1 VPTGDGGF
9 AETPVPPLR
18 GDWTDEARV
27 RRRYSPDPF
36 ARGRATGAAPPSRD
50 IESAGAAFAPLVVI
64 RAMTDPQAS
73 TFRRSGK
80 SFGLAWDGRVL
91 EVRIAGPTLGQSE
104 VAEVNSAVT
113 EAFDAAGANLRHLV
127 FDMTGVQ
134 GMSSMG
140 LGFCIAFRNE
150 AARRGADCLVIG
162 IGEDLLDLF
171 RLTKIDSLFRI
182 CRTDADL
189 RKALEG

>member
-1 VPTGDGGF
+1 
-9 AETPVPPLR
+9 
-18 GDWTDEARV
+18 
-27 RRRYSPDPF
+27 
-36 ARGRATGAAPPSRD
+36 
-50 IESAGAAFAPLVVI
+50 
-64 RAMTDPQAS
+64 MTDPQAS

-80 SFGLAWDGRVL
+80 SFGLAWDGRAL

-171 RLTKIDSLFRI
+171 RLTKID
-182 CRTDADL
+182 
-189 RKALEG
+189 

>member
-1 VPTGDGGF
+1 MAHGRTSSPRLGSRLATCGSPYLQQHAGN
-9 AETPVPPLR
+9 PV
-18 GDWTDEARV
+18 DWWPWSPEAVEEAR
-27 RRRYSPDPF
+27 RRD
-36 ARGRATGAAPPSRD
+36 AP
-50 IESAGAAFAPLVVI
+50 
-64 RAMTDPQAS
+64 
-73 TFRRSGK
+73 
-80 SFGLAWDGRVL
+80 
-91 EVRIAGPTLGQSE
+91 
-104 VAEVNSAVT
+104 
-113 EAFDAAGANLRHLV
+113 FDAAGANLRHLV

>member
-1 VPTGDGGF
+1 
-9 AETPVPPLR
+9 
-18 GDWTDEARV
+18 
-27 RRRYSPDPF
+27 
-36 ARGRATGAAPPSRD
+36 
-50 IESAGAAFAPLVVI
+50 
-64 RAMTDPQAS
+64 MTDPQTS

-162 IGEDLLDLF
+162 IGADLLDLF